1 MAKAPQTYKNH
12 PRLLPPFHYF
22 VLPVLL
28 VDVLV
33 PVRGLWGALTL
44 GGVWAMIVA
53 LALLTLAVLS
63 RVQANT
69 VQDRVI
75 RLEMRLRL
83 RELLPADLQARI
95 PDLTPPQLVA
105 LRFACDAELPG
116 LVREVLAGKLATQK
130 EIKQQVKDWQGDYL
144 RA

>member
-1 MAKAPQTYKNH
+1 MAHAPQTYKKH
-12 PRLLPPFHYF
+12 ARVLPPFHFF
-22 VLPVLL
+22 VMPVLL
-28 VDVLV
+28 LNLLDH
-33 PVRGLWGALTL
+33 VRVLWGAPTL

-53 LALLTLAVLS
+53 LAFLMLALLS
-63 RVQANT
+63 RIQSIT

-83 RELLPADLQARI
+83 RELLPGDLQARI

-130 EIKQQVKDWQGDYL
+130 EIKQRVQDWQADWL